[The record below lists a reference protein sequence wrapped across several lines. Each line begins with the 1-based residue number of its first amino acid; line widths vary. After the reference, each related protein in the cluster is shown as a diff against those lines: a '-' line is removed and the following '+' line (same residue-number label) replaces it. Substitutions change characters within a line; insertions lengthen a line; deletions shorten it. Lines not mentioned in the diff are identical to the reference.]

1 MIKTFNL
8 ILFIFYLLLI
18 SCKGTI
24 DPCDVKC
31 DNCSSPTICIECYE
45 QCYESR

>member
-1 MIKTFNL
+1 MNRVIKVLLFSVISFTF
-8 ILFIFYLLLI
+8 
-18 SCKGTI
+18 SCIGA

-31 DNCSSPTICIECYE
+31 DNCSSPESCIECYD